1 MELVDEKL
9 EQEIIK
15 LQNYIAELDPGDPEY
30 GKLMG
35 RLDAMLRHRETQYRN
50 EMDAVENDR
59 RIDFDEKKLMW
70 ETSVGKGKNRNDT
83 VRNLVEVAK
92 TVLTVGGAIL
102 LGFKGYE
109 LEYKEHM
116 NIPSKIWNFIPKIK
130 S

>member
-9 EQEIIK
+9 ELEIIK
-15 LQNYIAELDPGDPEY
+15 LQNYISELDPGDPEY

-35 RLDAMLRHRETQYRN
+35 RLDAMLRHREVQYRN

-59 RIDFDEKKLMW
+59 RIEFDKTKLDSETEIGKK
-70 ETSVGKGKNRNDT
+70 KNRNEA
-83 VRNLVEVAK
+83 VRNLVEVGK
-92 TVLTVGGAIL
+92 TVLTIGGAIL

-116 NIPSKIWNFIPKIK
+116 NIPAKIWNFIPKLK
-130 S
+130 